1 MGTTIRKAWGG
12 VLLVVAALVLVLSST
27 SPAYADDTQSSAN
40 AFGARVT
47 SVMEDAYQPALDA
60 LSGDI
65 ITMSIAAPNAREV
78 DPDTRNTYSDMLA
91 GENSTRY
98 DGRVWTDKTVTAGP
112 VSFTGDAGENTIQL
126 SENGEFLVTY
136 SALATSTSITGKASV
151 PVDVVFI
158 IDNSTSMYNSDS
170 LGDTF
175 DAVNESIHTLMQGNS
190 ESRVAVVLYGT
201 EADVLLPLGHYTSNA
216 SSWGDPTYVQINSVG
231 QNDSSFSTTVNG
243 YSNRVD
249 QDSSNGRGT
258 NIQLGVYEGMN
269 ILATE
274 DQTTANVGG
283 QEVSRVP
290 AVVLLSDGNPTYSLS
305 SSSWWNPSNSGT
317 QGPGGDAYYG
327 NGMLAMATASAMKQ
341 AINDNYGVEAG
352 SDYAARV
359 YTVGMGITSIG
370 GQNERNLA
378 YMTLDP
384 SGRWDNN
391 NTMANSIR
399 NAWNTYNS
407 GQSVQ
412 VPVNE
417 DWRGNYEYY
426 TMNHPSGGIADI
438 TSLQYNDDYIDA
450 QDASE
455 IGSAFSDIVSDIATS
470 TPQYPTKI
478 EGNDPVESGWLNYT
492 DTIGEYMQVNNVP
505 VILYGGQRFDVEYP
519 AEEVEDGFIYHFSG
533 AVSNSPIYG
542 DLDASDINV
551 KVTNNDDGTQT
562 ISIDVPAAAI
572 PLRVNTV
579 DLDSDGNVTS
589 NEDNNAMPL
598 RVVYEVGM
606 KEGTVDANNNLIIGE
621 GGVSQDYV
629 TSHTGENNQVAFYS
643 NAFSG
648 KNMNSDGATMGDAT
662 TTFTPATTNPFY
674 FVTQDTTLYTDPQCT
689 NPAMAATWVDGYWQP
704 GTGWGD
710 PGHWVEG
717 HLENNEVNPNA
728 TYYYQ
733 IEYYVGSNVEYDTV
747 ALTGSQII
755 DHVKEVAIGDNGES
769 VWTLNAGTPR
779 FDRLNDFAQVKT
791 DNATGTAAQRL
802 QSQMADGKVTQ
813 YEGNNGKL
821 TLPLPASLTISKNVT
836 ADAGLTPPAAT
847 FNFTITAQAK
857 AGQTVNVVKTTPGA
871 DPATST
877 EKIAF
882 GENGTA
888 TFTLTAGQSIE
899 FPNMTNAQYT
909 VVETPAAGFT
919 NTAATVDPTTA
930 GAFDNTQ
937 HSVSGTVGTEDASI
951 AFTNNY
957 SVTAIDQTPADL
969 GITLTKTIANRDFE
983 QGDSF
988 SFTIS
993 ASRTTPN
1000 APLPTNPTITVK
1012 PTEGTSVN
1020 AAFTNDNAF
1029 HFTLPS
1035 GPDGFHYIIRENATT
1050 SHGVSIDN
1058 AVYRL
1063 IVPVNDNRKG
1073 ALEVGDTTLEKWDSQ
1088 SNTWV
1093 AVDSKVA
1100 TFNNTYSATEDVIAL
1115 AGTKVLSGRTMTA
1128 TDNFTFTVEADGSR
1142 ELNSTGEFT
1151 EDADQPMPT
1160 PATAVA
1166 TQAGTITFGDM
1177 TFDENDINK
1186 EYRYVITENMP
1197 EGVQDA
1203 DNNPDNG
1210 FQHNGITY
1218 DLAQKV
1224 VIVKVASEQGTD
1236 GDVVR
1241 ATVCDENGT
1250 PITSGSDF
1258 TVNNEYHATGELD
1271 GSTNLQVSKTLS
1283 GRAWGEDETFTFQL
1297 VGHDGAPMPATVT
1310 GSSTTTTV
1318 SKNQPT
1324 TAFGNIVFDEEDLSD
1339 GQGGYLISKKFSYTI
1354 SELGAS
1360 VDGLTI
1366 SKATYDVEVTVTNN
1380 GNGTLDVSSVMTKT
1394 VDDEGAELNPVE
1406 TVDTNVAAF
1415 INTYTSTFDG
1425 SGVSLDGTKVL
1436 TNTKWPTGTELK
1448 QGAFQFRVEA
1458 QDGAPSPTKG
1468 STSPIRNVNNH
1479 TGEQTETSGEF
1490 KAPIYS
1496 LLLQVQI
1503 AQSDMVNEG
1512 SPVDTKD
1519 FQYIITEYNQLSVG
1533 YTYDES
1539 QYRVTITATDDQ
1551 QGKITAAISKIEKR
1565 ASEDAEWSEVW
1576 TPAAGTNANDAIV
1589 FNNSYTPSDATL
1601 TSAELGLTKQL
1612 TGNRSK
1618 ALAANE
1624 FTFTMSVTAADGSD
1638 VDSVTLPN
1646 PATVGNAAD
1655 DTAENGVYSG
1665 AIDFGNIV
1673 FTKAG
1678 TFTIHVKE
1686 NMPDD
1691 ATENGDGTWTYNGVT
1706 GNSADHTFTYK
1717 VEDKGGRLVAT
1728 LDSAQSS
1735 GGATFTNEY
1744 AATGSQSF
1752 DGEKNIT
1759 GREFEEGD
1767 TFTFQVKGTA
1777 TTLDGAGTIE
1787 APKPSGVSEDNW
1799 QLTINPTSGDTATLG
1814 FGTVTFTQ
1822 PGVYTY
1828 TFSEYEGELGG
1839 MTYDT
1844 GDRTVVFTVTDNGTG
1859 TLNVGV
1865 TDGNLTNATTWTNR
1879 YQPQGEESYATTGLN
1894 GTKTF
1899 TGRDMLADEKFEF
1912 VLEPATDDADSTGQR
1927 VPTSQ
1932 LVTIGGIGIENT
1944 TAEVS
1949 GLKNADGSDT
1959 RSFDFG
1965 NITVK
1970 PIANTFDGTGTFKF
1984 YVHEVVPDGV
1994 TDQTPIANGITYDM
2008 HVGTLTLVVTDTDAD
2023 GKHTGELTIAAQFE
2037 DGAFAFVNNYE
2048 ATEVEF
2054 DTSTQLKFQ
2063 KVLDGRDWMSTDS
2076 FRFQVTAAQGTP
2088 MPDGGEQV
2096 SGSNARIV
2104 TLISDAVD
2112 GTPVNFNLG
2121 TIRYAF
2127 ADMAQGATVDAQT
2140 GVRTKTFTY
2149 NVAEL
2154 NTPNIVGV
2162 DYSAANFRVEVTVTD
2177 DNTGALKVTD
2187 VKVIQTQNDDNTMT
2201 PDQEIE
2207 LASGAAAT
2215 FTNYYHADM
2224 APYGFTGV
2232 KVYNDTTEGGKPL
2245 TNGMFTFELRPT
2257 GANAATA
2264 PMPATGTEGTGE
2276 NRVCTTTNSGGT
2288 FTFNNIEFTQEHD
2301 GETFTYEI
2309 REQGTDG
2316 NGMNFDETVYTATV
2330 RVTTDTST
2338 GVAQIKPEVTIET
2351 LPESGQMTFTN
2362 TYEPT
2367 PATLE
2372 GADALHGTKT
2382 VDGRNI
2388 LDGETF
2394 DCVLIPINDAA
2405 QQAVNNGWISIEGG
2419 WSNTSTSTAST
2430 PEGNGNSNTA
2440 DFAFGTMTF
2449 NHVTDGDGYQF
2460 AIIEVLPEDVS
2471 PYDPVKDGLTYDRH
2485 QTNVTITVTDNGHG
2499 ALEAKAKYDNSASTD
2514 AEDADEITKAAFT
2527 NVYAA
2532 TGSVTGSDVF
2542 DVSKTFTGRENNE
2555 WTAND
2560 VFTFEMVGSEGA
2572 PMPEGSDGQ
2581 TKTITVSSDQLNGEG
2596 VGINNFGDIAYG
2608 NADRGNTYTYTI
2620 REVAGNVYGVTYS
2633 QAEYQVT
2640 VAVNDNTTPNG
2651 QLSIETSMTQVKN
2664 DQGNETDNSA
2674 DIAAFTNTYK
2684 VDEDSKDVSR
2694 VDGDVTTNVNGQLVG
2709 VGDTLEYTI
2718 HWVNDAVDEH
2728 GVAQAATVTVTDNVP
2743 EGLTVDANSIS
2754 NGGALSQ
2761 DGRTITWTVEAD
2773 AAEQGDVTY
2782 QATVDDSAVQGG
2794 QLTNTATVQVGDND
2808 PHQSVEATVEVPQ
2821 KSGENNNQRPDGSIQ
2836 VGDRITYTIE
2846 YANTTDQA
2854 ADITITDVVPTGVTV
2869 DRETID
2875 NGGVFDQQTNT
2886 ITWTIA
2892 GVEPGLGSTVSFV
2905 GVVNESAVLE
2915 DEIDN
2920 QATIQVG
2927 ENGPVIKTNTVP
2939 GTVNKGDLV
2948 ISKTIELTDGQ
2959 GTQID
2964 AAKEFEFTIKVADAS
2979 GNALNGTYNLDH
2991 ADDTKDGTIAF
3002 ANGEATLTLKHDG
3015 SATIA
3020 GLPEG
3025 AQVTVTET
3033 AAAGYTPV
3041 DGAEK
3046 TATIAAGD
3054 TPASIEFVNTYS
3066 VSEVEGVPADFD
3078 FTKVFAGHAWTDAY
3092 SFQFKLTSV
3101 DNAPM
3106 PEADEANGVT
3116 IDENGNAIKTV
3127 TGPQDSGEAT
3137 FDFGAITYSQPGEYH
3152 YTVSEVPGENPGID
3166 WSGNEAQVTVTVTDN
3181 GNGTLSAA
3189 ASIDNSTFTNTY
3201 KTGEVPF
3208 DTAAGLQIVKNMTGR
3223 AIAAGDFTFTMTGKD
3238 DASVVRLNN
3247 GQPLEFSTT
3256 GAELGNAGDSNVA
3269 SEVIPAL
3276 TGLIFTQKDV
3286 GNTYTYTVAEE
3297 KPTQNPSDGVTY
3309 DDSSYEVQ
3317 FVVTEDGEGTLL
3329 VETFVDGVSQGVTQG
3344 AIATNALPAR
3354 LVFNNSYD
3362 AGSTTVGAKGDA
3374 TIEGTKTLANDDIAN
3389 YNFTFTVTGENGA
3402 RVTTG
3407 SNNGT
3412 ETITFGD
3419 IVYTTQNLNAAV
3431 TAGGSSEVGK
3441 ASKVEN
3447 ADGTT
3452 VYTFKYTVSEDA
3464 PSADSGVAANSA
3476 PQGVTVTVTDN
3487 GTGQLFAAVSY
3498 DEGDALAF
3506 KNTYGGDASFELGIA
3521 GNKVIASADGLS
3533 KPELKGSEYEFTIVG
3548 NKAEDGTPAPMP
3560 EVTMVTNGASGIVN
3574 FGPIEYTM
3582 ENVFGTDDTT
3592 LDVDATSDEGVETL
3606 AAGRFKVFTYTI
3618 SESGTLPGV
3627 TNEQGTKTVEVTV
3640 TDLGAGKIEAQVT
3653 SKKTASGTD
3662 FTFTN
3667 TYNVTPEDSS
3677 LTGEGGF
3684 SITKKLTA
3692 NTGRTLDNG
3701 EFKFVLTD
3709 VATDNVVA
3717 RATNTAAGVVEFPAI
3732 TFDKPGAYKYELS
3745 EVPGNAAG
3753 VNYDGDK
3760 YNVTAN
3766 VKDMGDGTLAVEW
3779 AIEGVD
3785 AGGSVA
3791 FENTYE
3797 ADPSSITFGALK
3809 TLAGRDMVEG
3819 EFTFEL
3825 TDPEGNAVTATNT
3838 ATGSVVFPTVEFTE
3852 EGTYKYTVSEVL
3864 PADDD
3869 AATEGIQKDGVT
3881 YDEKVWTATVTV
3893 VDNPETGVLE
3903 ATVNYG
3909 NGTKLAE
3916 FHNTYVEPEEPVVP
3930 EEPADE
3936 PDEPKFAQTN
3946 DSTPW
3951 MLIAGIAVVAAALVA
3966 VGAFGLL
3973 RTRRR

>member
-1 MGTTIRKAWGG
+1 M
-12 VLLVVAALVLVLSST
+12 
-27 SPAYADDTQSSAN
+27 
-40 AFGARVT
+40 
-47 SVMEDAYQPALDA
+47 SV
-60 LSGDI
+60 
-65 ITMSIAAPNAREV
+65 APNARTV
-78 DPDTRNTYSDMLA
+78 DPDTRGTYSDMLA
-91 GENSTRY
+91 EENSTRY
-98 DGRVWTDKTVTAGP
+98 DGRVWTDKTVMAGP
-112 VSFTGDAGENTIQL
+112 VSFDGDAGQNTIQL
-126 SENGEFLVTY
+126 SEDGEFLVTY

-216 SSWGDPTYVQINSVG
+216 TSWGNPTYVRIGSVG
-231 QNDSSFSTTVNG
+231 TSDSSFYTTVSG
-243 YSNRVD
+243 YNNRVN
-249 QDSSNGRGT
+249 QDSYNGRGT

-407 GQSVQ
+407 GQSVR

-417 DWRGNYEYY
+417 DRRGNYEYY

-450 QDASE
+450 RNASE

-470 TPQYPTKI
+470 TPQYPTQI
-478 EGNDPVESGWLNYT
+478 EGNNPVESGWLNYT
-492 DTIGEYMQVNNVP
+492 DTIGEYMQVNSVP
-505 VILYGGQRFDVEYP
+505 AILYGGTYIPFEGEPSVSGDVTTYS
-519 AEEVEDGFIYHFSG
+519 FSREI
-533 AVSNSPIYG
+533 NSPVYG
-542 DLDASDINV
+542 SLNASDIDV

-629 TSHTGENNQVAFYS
+629 TSHTDENNQVAFYS

-648 KNMNSDGATMGDAT
+648 KNVNSDSATMGDAT

-674 FVTQDTTLYTDPQCT
+674 FVTQDTTLYTDPRCT
-689 NPAMAATWVDGYWQP
+689 TPAPASEWIDGYWGGIGVGWVDGHYEQI
-704 GTGWGD
+704 D
-710 PGHWVEG
+710 FD
-717 HLENNEVNPNA
+717 PNA

-733 IEYYVGSNVEYDTV
+733 IEYYEGTQVRTDTME
-747 ALTGSQII
+747 LLGSQIAG
-755 DHVKEVAIGDNGES
+755 HVQRVENGDDSPS
-769 VWTLNAGTPR
+769 VWSLNAGTPR
-779 FDRLNDFAQVKT
+779 FDHLNDFAQAKT

-836 ADAGLTPPAAT
+836 AADGLTAPNAE

-857 AGQTVNVVKTTPGA
+857 ANETVNAVKTTPGA

-877 EKIAF
+877 VQITF
-882 GENGTA
+882 NGEGKAN
-888 TFTLTAGQSIE
+888 FTLTAGESIE
-899 FPNMTNAQYT
+899 FPGMTNTEYT

-919 NTAATVDPTTA
+919 NTGATVSPADA
-930 GAFDNTQ
+930 GTYDNAQ
-937 HSVSGTVGTEDASI
+937 HSVAGTVGTVDASI

-957 SVTAIDQTPADL
+957 SVTAIDRTPADL
-969 GITLTKTIANRDFE
+969 GLTLIKTISNRDFE
-983 QGDSF
+983 QYDRFTFEVSASGVAPESPVPNPNTVTITPDSGNSVDF
-988 SFTIS
+988 TSNSFT
-993 ASRTTPN
+993 
-1000 APLPTNPTITVK
+1000 
-1012 PTEGTSVN
+1012 
-1020 AAFTNDNAF
+1020 F
-1029 HFTLPS
+1029 HFDKPS
-1035 GPDGFHYIIRENATT
+1035 GEDGF
-1050 SHGVSIDN
+1050 
-1058 AVYRL
+1058 
-1063 IVPVNDNRKG
+1063 
-1073 ALEVGDTTLEKWDSQ
+1073 
-1088 SNTWV
+1088 
-1093 AVDSKVA
+1093 
-1100 TFNNTYSATEDVIAL
+1100 
-1115 AGTKVLSGRTMTA
+1115 
-1128 TDNFTFTVEADGSR
+1128 
-1142 ELNSTGEFT
+1142 
-1151 EDADQPMPT
+1151 
-1160 PATAVA
+1160 
-1166 TQAGTITFGDM
+1166 
-1177 TFDENDINK
+1177 
-1186 EYRYVITENMP
+1186 RYVITEQPTDAHGVDYDPTQYLLVVNVDDKGDGTLEVSSRSLYTIENNQLVP
-1197 EGVQDA
+1197 VEGGNAVSFANVYDA
-1203 DNNPDNG
+1203 DETTISINGTKELSGRNMVENDSFQATITAGGSRALDSSEEFQTDGDQPMPNPATVEIASAGTVQFTGLRFTVDDIGMEYRYLINEVLPADDDDATDGIQSNG
-1210 FQHNGITY
+1210 VTY
-1218 DLAQKV
+1218 DETQKE
-1224 VIVKVASEQGTD
+1224 VIVKVDSVPATD
-1236 GDVVR
+1236 GSGDAVR
-1241 ATVCDENGT
+1241 ARVFVNGQEVT
-1250 PITSGSDF
+1250 GGNPAF
-1258 TVNNEYHATGELD
+1258 TFNNAYHATGELT
-1271 GSTNLQVSKTLS
+1271 GSTNLQVSKTLT
-1283 GRAWGEDETFTFQL
+1283 GRAWGENETFTFEL
-1297 VGHDGAPMPATVT
+1297 EGGDGAPMPEGTVGGAAYVELSAAKQS
-1310 GSSTTTTV
+1310 GSFDSI
-1318 SKNQPT
+1318 
-1324 TAFGNIVFDEEDLSD
+1324 AFDQDDLADGN
-1339 GQGGYLISKKFSYTI
+1339 GGYLTSKIFNYTI
-1354 SELGAS
+1354 TETGM
-1360 VDGLTI
+1360 DGHGLHY
-1366 SKATYDVEVTVTNN
+1366 SRAVYNVAVTVTNN
-1380 GNGTLDVSSVMTKT
+1380 GDGTLDVTSVMTKT
-1394 VDDEGAELNPVE
+1394 KDDAGVNLNQPVE
-1406 TVDTNVAAF
+1406 NHVAAF
-1415 INTYTSTFDG
+1415 TNTYTSNFEG
-1425 SGVSLDGTKVL
+1425 SGVSLNGTKVL
-1436 TNTKWPTGTELK
+1436 TNTKWPTGTTLD
-1448 QGAFQFRVEA
+1448 QDDFQFNTAA
-1458 QDGAPSPTKG
+1458 QDGAPIGTG
-1468 STSPIRNVNNH
+1468 GVNRNNAD
-1479 TGEQTETSGEF
+1479 GKETDTPGVFEADIF
-1490 KAPIYS
+1490 G
-1496 LLLQVQI
+1496 LLQQVTI
-1503 AQSDMVNEG
+1503 AQSNMVDENG
-1512 SPVDTKD
+1512 SPVATKD
-1519 FQYIITEYNQLSVG
+1519 FHYIIKENNQLSVG
-1533 YTYDES
+1533 YTYDFT
-1539 QYRVTITATDDQ
+1539 QYRVTITAIDDQ
-1551 QGKITAAISKIEKR
+1551 EGSITASISKIEKSTEVDGEGN
-1565 ASEDAEWSEVW
+1565 AVWAEYW
-1576 TPAAGTNANDAIV
+1576 TPDAGTDVNDAIV
-1589 FNNSYTPSDATL
+1589 FNNSYAPSNATL
-1601 TSAELGLTKQL
+1601 TSDDLGLTKEL
-1612 TGNRSK
+1612 TGNRSTP
-1618 ALAANE
+1618 LAADE

-1638 VDSVTLPN
+1638 VDSVTLPS

-1665 AIDFGNIV
+1665 AIDFGDIV

-1728 LDSAQSS
+1728 PDSAQST
-1735 GGATFTNEY
+1735 GGETFTNTY
-1744 AATGSQSF
+1744 AATGSESF
-1752 DGEKNIT
+1752 DGVKNIT

-1767 TFTFQVKGTA
+1767 TFTFQVNGTGHA
-1777 TTLDGAGTIE
+1777 LDDENVPIN
-1787 APKPSGVSEDNW
+1787 APKPTGVGEDNW
-1799 QLTINPTSGDTATLG
+1799 QLTINPTSGASATLE

-1839 MTYDT
+1839 MTYDI

-1859 TLNVGV
+1859 TLNVEV

-2023 GKHTGELTIAAQFE
+2023 GKHTGELTITPQF
-2037 DGAFAFVNNYE
+2037 DKGAFAFVNNYE

-2104 TLISDAVD
+2104 TLTSDAVD

-2372 GADALHGTKT
+2372 GDTALHGTKT

-2388 LDGETF
+2388 LNGETF
-2394 DCVLIPINDAA
+2394 DFVLMPINDAA

-2430 PEGNGNSNTA
+2430 PAGNGNSNTA
-2440 DFAFGTMTF
+2440 DFAFGKMTF
-2449 NHVTDGDGYQF
+2449 THVTGESGYQF
-2460 AIIEVLPEDVS
+2460 AIIEVLPDGVS
-2471 PYDPVKDGLTYDRH
+2471 QFDPVKDGLTYDRH

-2499 ALEAKAKYDNSASTD
+2499 ALEAKATYDNSASTD
-2514 AEDADEITKAAFT
+2514 AEDAAKTTKAAFT
-2527 NVYAA
+2527 NVYTA
-2532 TGSVTGSDVF
+2532 TGTVTGSDVF

-2560 VFTFEMVGSEGA
+2560 VFTFEMTGSEGA
-2572 PMPEGSDGQ
+2572 PMPEGSTDG
-2581 TKTITVSSDQLNGEG
+2581 KATITISSEQLNDEG
-2596 VGINNFGDIAYG
+2596 VGINSFGNIAYG
-2608 NADRGNTYTYTI
+2608 NADRGKTYTYTI

-2640 VAVNDNTTPNG
+2640 VKVNDNATPNG
-2651 QLSIETSMTQVKN
+2651 QLSIETSMTHVKD
-2664 DQGNETDNSA
+2664 DQGNGTGDSA
-2674 DIAAFTNTYK
+2674 EIAAFTNTYK

-2743 EGLTVDANSIS
+2743 EGLTVNADSLSAEGS
-2754 NGGALSQ
+2754 LSQ
-2761 DGRTITWTVEAD
+2761 DGRTITWTIEAD

-2782 QATVDDSAVQGG
+2782 RATVDDTALQDDK
-2794 QLTNTATVQVGDND
+2794 LTNTATVQVGDND

-2846 YANTTDQA
+2846 YANTTDQT

-2869 DRETID
+2869 DGGTID
-2875 NGGVFDQQTNT
+2875 GNGAFDEDSNT
-2886 ITWTIA
+2886 ITWTLE
-2892 GVEPGLGSTVSFV
+2892 GVEPGVGGTVSFV

-2915 DEIDN
+2915 SEIDN

-2948 ISKTIELTDGQ
+2948 ISKTIELAADQ

-2964 AAKEFEFTIKVADAS
+2964 TNKEFEFTVELADAS
-2979 GNALNGTYNLDH
+2979 GNPLNGTYNLDH
-2991 ADDTKDGTIAF
+2991 SDDTQDGTVAF
-3002 ANGEATLTLKHDG
+3002 DQGRAAVTLKHSE
-3015 SATIA
+3015 SATIK

-3025 AQVTVTET
+3025 ATYTVTEADT
-3033 AAAGYTPV
+3033 AGYTP
-3041 DGAEK
+3041 DEASK
-3046 TATIAAGD
+3046 TGTIPAGD
-3054 TPASIEFVNTYS
+3054 DNASVEFTNIYTADEY
-3066 VSEVEGVPADFD
+3066 EGVPVGFELTKT
-3078 FTKVFAGHAWTDAY
+3078 FTKHEWTADY
-3092 SFQFKLTSV
+3092 SFQFRLTGV
-3101 DNAPM
+3101 DKDGNPAPL
-3106 PEADEANGVT
+3106 PKADENAGVT
-3116 IDENGNAIKTV
+3116 VDGDAVYKTV
-3127 TGPQDSGEAT
+3127 TGPQESGSAT
-3137 FDFGAITYSQPGEYH
+3137 FNFGEIEYTKAGIYT
-3152 YTVSEVPGENPGID
+3152 YTVTEVEPDHDSEAYNPGINY
-3166 WSGNEAQVTVTVTDN
+3166 SKNEATITVTVTDRDQS
-3181 GNGTLSAA
+3181 GASTGALSAS
-3189 ASIDNSTFTNTY
+3189 ASVEKGLFTNEY
-3201 KTGEVPF
+3201 QTGFITV
-3208 DTAAGLQIVKNMTGR
+3208 DAVCGLDVVKNMTGH
-3223 AIAAGDFTFTMTGKD
+3223 AIEAGDFTFKMEGAD
-3238 DASVVRLNN
+3238 DESIARMNDGNPV
-3247 GQPLEFSTT
+3247 EFATT
-3256 GAELGNAGDSNVA
+3256 GAALGTGADDNTATETVEPKTGMMFGIEDVGHTYTYNVY
-3269 SEVIPAL
+3269 EVIPEGAVDNGDG
-3276 TGLIFTQKDV
+3276 TWTF
-3286 GNTYTYTVAEE
+3286 N
-3297 KPTQNPSDGVTY
+3297 GVTY
-3309 DDSSYEVQ
+3309 DGTPHTVAYD
-3317 FVVTEDGEGTLL
+3317 VTENGRGGLL
-3329 VETFVDGVSQGVTQG
+3329 VEVFVDGESCGYVTG
-3344 AIATNALPAR
+3344 SIATLSLTEQPTIT
-3354 LVFNNSYD
+3354 FNNSYD
-3362 AGSTTVGAKGDA
+3362 AGDITVGGEDGVEFVGGKELANRPLEDGEFTFDVYDANNDWVTSGTNAADGTITFDGIIYDMAKLNADRANGVATATTNDDGSTVFEYIYNIVEDQSEFETDGISTTTPSINVTVQVTDDGKGNLTAQVVTPVEDIQFKNIYGNGEGGTYKSNLTGSKLYVDNGLENA
-3374 TIEGTKTLANDDIAN
+3374 PNIEGL
-3389 YNFTFTVTGENGA
+3389 YTFTVTVPEGA
-3402 RVTTG
+3402 PEPELMSANNDADGNVDFGVIEFTMDNVFTEADAYDEDGTRTKTFEYVVTESG
-3407 SNNGT
+3407 NVEGVDNDSMDIR
-3412 ETITFGD
+3412 TIT
-3419 IVYTTQNLNAAV
+3419 Y
-3431 TAGGSSEVGK
+3431 
-3441 ASKVEN
+3441 
-3447 ADGTT
+3447 
-3452 VYTFKYTVSEDA
+3452 
-3464 PSADSGVAANSA
+3464 
-3476 PQGVTVTVTDN
+3476 TVTDM
-3487 GTGQLFAAVSY
+3487 
-3498 DEGDALAF
+3498 GDGRLDVQ
-3506 KNTYGGDASFELGIA
+3506 K
-3521 GNKVIASADGLS
+3521 
-3533 KPELKGSEYEFTIVG
+3533 
-3548 NKAEDGTPAPMP
+3548 TPAP
-3560 EVTMVTNGASGIVN
+3560 
-3574 FGPIEYTM
+3574 
-3582 ENVFGTDDTT
+3582 
-3592 LDVDATSDEGVETL
+3592 DAREG
-3606 AAGRFKVFTYTI
+3606 K
-3618 SESGTLPGV
+3618 
-3627 TNEQGTKTVEVTV
+3627 
-3640 TDLGAGKIEAQVT
+3640 
-3653 SKKTASGTD
+3653 D

-3667 TYNVTPEDSS
+3667 TYDVDSEDSS
-3677 LTGEGGF
+3677 LTGDGGF
-3684 SITKKLTA
+3684 SITKTLNS
-3692 NTGRTLDNG
+3692 NTSRALSDD
-3701 EFKFVLTD
+3701 EFSFTLTD
-3709 VATDNVVA
+3709 VATKEVVA
-3717 RATNTAAGVVEFPAI
+3717 TATNAADGTVSFPAI
-3732 TFDKPGAYKYELS
+3732 TFNEPGTYNYRLE
-3745 EVPGNAAG
+3745 EVKGDAPG
-3753 VNYDGDK
+3753 VTYDTDWYG
-3760 YNVTAN
+3760 VTAFVEDN
-3766 VKDMGDGTLAVEW
+3766 GNGTLGVEW
-3779 AIEGVD
+3779 VIEGVEPG
-3785 AGGSVA
+3785 ASVV

-3852 EGTYKYTVSEVL
+3852 EGTYEYTVSEVL

-3951 MLIAGIAVVAAALVA
+3951 MLIAGIAVVAAVVVA